1 MTIQTIKRKKGT
13 VYRYRFTLKG
23 TTVSSEIYED
33 KDQCKRDEAK
43 ARAQVLDN
51 TYIVVEKKTVAE
63 VWDMY
68 NKYKPVKPK
77 TLLSRNAAFNY
88 LKSFG
93 LADFPISKV
102 RPMHIE
108 KFMLYMKK
116 SNIVASSQQS
126 YAFKIF
132 AFFNWAH
139 KKQLIASNPTAP
151 IDLPTVKQKEARIFS
166 KDEFFYRLS
175 VIKEKYPHL
184 YGAALLAGFFGLRI
198 GEACA
203 VNIDGSF
210 DFGKK
215 LLHITEQ
222 YGYSGTGTSSFDET
236 KTEQSARYIPIIDF
250 AMPCIKEHIEDT
262 KKAFFKGKV
271 KFPRDGKL
279 PFCYTKFG
287 ARLTPNYADRKWR
300 DMNKAE
306 GWEHITL
313 HKLRHTYATLCR
325 DAGVP
330 LETIADLLGH
340 TSVQITRK
348 IYAHKTFKQ
357 IDDAAAKLDILFK
370 ENKKSG

>member
-1 MTIQTIKRKKGT
+1 MAIQTIKRKKGT

-23 TTVSSEIYED
+23 TTVSSETYED
-33 KDQCKRDEAK
+33 KEQCKRDEAK

-51 TYIVVEKKTVAE
+51 TYIVVDKKTVAE

-68 NKYKPVKPK
+68 NKYKPIKKKSMNNRIAAYKHFSSIGVSNLPIAKVKP
-77 TLLSRNAAFNY
+77 L
-88 LKSFG
+88 
-93 LADFPISKV
+93 
-102 RPMHIE
+102 HIE
-108 KFMLYMKK
+108 KFIAKLKAT
-116 SNIVASSQQS
+116 NIHATTQRS
-126 YAFKIF
+126 YVSKIF
-132 AFFNWAH
+132 AFFAWAF
-139 KKQLIASNPTAP
+139 KKQLIANNPAAP
-151 IDLPTVKQKEARIFS
+151 VDLPKLRHAEARIFS
-166 KDEFFYRLS
+166 KDEFFCRLS

-210 DFGKK
+210 DFDKK

-222 YGYSGTGTSSFDET
+222 YGYMNGGTSTFDDT
-236 KTEQSARYIPIIDF
+236 KTEHGVRYIPIIDF
-250 AMPCIKEHIEDT
+250 AMPYIKEHIART
-262 KKAFFKGKV
+262 KRAFFKGDV
-271 KFPRDGKL
+271 QIPYDGKL
-279 PFCYTKFG
+279 PFCYTKRG
-287 ARLTPNYADRKWR
+287 ARLTPNYADKQWK
-300 DMNKAE
+300 DMNDAE

-340 TSVQITRK
+340 ADVQITRK

-357 IDDAAAKLDILFK
+357 IDDAAAKLDILFN